1 MKSHSRAAT
10 FLFLTFIFVVIPL
23 RSRTYAED
31 TLAHQHADS
40 TRVRSNIVG
49 KVADAH
55 GNPLAKVKMT
65 VLDPQN
71 REIVARGVSN
81 AQGEYVIECLDPREY
96 YLELSALPE
105 RFVGQTVVVNLGKD
119 GQIVQWAANAEV
131 PAVATTQVGGGV
143 CGCGTGWLSQKDDDE
158 RRTVSRSNIV
168 GQVVDAQG
176 NPMEKVKVTV
186 FDSANQE
193 IIARRI
199 TDDRGNYAIECLDAR
214 KYNLVLEA
222 LPTQFLT
229 RNAAVDLG
237 KDGLDVHWA
246 ANQQTPDI
254 DSATNGG
261 LCSCAAALAS
271 DGSQAGAALASPA
284 GTGGTFG
291 TVATVGTGVLV
302 IGGGVSLGVLLSGGG
317 GNPGNP
323 PPPASPS
330 R

>member
-1 MKSHSRAAT
+1 MENHSKVTT
-10 FLFLTFIFVVIPL
+10 FFLLIFMFVVIPL
-23 RSRTYAED
+23 WSRTYAED
-31 TLAHQHADS
+31 TLEHKHADS

-49 KVADAH
+49 KVADAQ
-55 GNPLAKVKMT
+55 GNPLAKVKVT

-119 GQIVQWAANAEV
+119 GQIVQWAANAEI
-131 PAVATTQVGGGV
+131 PAVATTRVGGGV

-158 RRTVSRSNIV
+158 RRTISRSNIV
-168 GQVVDAQG
+168 GQVVDAHG
-176 NPMEKVKVTV
+176 NPIEKVKVMV
-186 FDSANQE
+186 FDSDNQE

-199 TDDRGNYAIECLDAR
+199 TDDKGNYAIECLDAR

-222 LPTQFLT
+222 VPAQFLA

-246 ANQQTPDI
+246 ANQQTPEI

-261 LCSCAAALAS
+261 VCSCAAALAS
-271 DGSQAGAALASPA
+271 DGSPAGASLAA
-284 GTGGTFG
+284 GPGGTFG
-291 TVATVGTGVLV
+291 PVATVGTGVLV

-323 PPPASPS
+323 PPPPASPS

>member
-1 MKSHSRAAT
+1 MKNHSRAT
-10 FLFLTFIFVVIPL
+10 FFLFVTFIFVLIPL
-23 RSRTYAED
+23 WSWTYAED
-31 TLAHQHADS
+31 TVAHKHADS

-49 KVADAH
+49 KVADAQ
-55 GNPLAKVKMT
+55 GNPLAKVKVT

-131 PAVATTQVGGGV
+131 PAVATTRVGGGV
-143 CGCGTGWLSQKDDDE
+143 CGCGTGWLSKKDDDE
-158 RRTVSRSNIV
+158 RSTVSRSNIV
-168 GQVVDAQG
+168 GKVVDAQG

-186 FDSANQE
+186 FDSDNQE

-199 TDDRGNYAIECLDAR
+199 TDDKGNYAIECLDAR
-214 KYNLVLEA
+214 TYNLVLEA

-246 ANQQTPDI
+246 ANQQTLDI
-254 DSATNGG
+254 DTAKMDGV
-261 LCSCAAALAS
+261 CSCAAALAS

-284 GTGGTFG
+284 GAGGTFG
-291 TVATVGTGVLV
+291 TVATVGTGVVV
-302 IGGGVSLGVLLSGGG
+302 IGGGVSLGILLSGDSGG
-317 GNPGNP
+317 SGGP
-323 PPPASPS
+323 PSPASPS